1 MEVSINERISSQMYS
16 DVINSYTDINS
27 VTATRNIVP
36 GSYKE
41 SVVQCTDQTLATLN
55 SAGGQT
61 LFTRL
66 KLTPAIRNATL
77 AQLAQIYFQYTIPSG
92 SLGLLL
98 HKMVANAKENENTTA
113 GTYALDQADNIT
125 AGSIQEH
132 LKFKLFY
139 DTGFSIASMVQ
150 LCLVA
155 DAKVSTEN
163 FNYQQALLTLN
174 SLPDSVTANST
185 SESTLDA
192 LVHNEAY
199 KGVGSGLIDLNFT
212 AHDDVANPSGIVSKP
227 STYVLPIQ
235 MDIGIEGIID
245 LDRGNPLFHNFP
257 IITRNMGELYLRLY
271 MENFLRELKIV
282 YLNKKRISSKALFD
296 QFTGRIEGQGTS
308 SGANTKQLFTI
319 TNNVTT
325 PGTTDN
331 SLTGNIKTGTQE
343 YLPYQ
348 RLPADKADFIYLDG
362 DLYKVRLINLKQNTF
377 ATNPV
382 KFNQPTN
389 PIFTLDNISWKRFEI
404 RKVEFDI
411 EDFEDIKASQAKA
424 GTYKFPVH
432 LFRSKNFDQT
442 NAASS
447 SANALQTTLNAP
459 NIDRIFITQPW
470 SRDYYTFLP
479 TVAAT
484 DMNPQLHNN
493 PVLPRTEDCLNS
505 RTCERIYNVFTDTDK
520 YSAAQDLVSSTEF
533 PCHNKQL
540 WLKGPNT
547 YGGANA
553 FYALQKG
560 IDDTSAGT
568 HIKIPT
574 NIPFLIPNKFAYGL
588 ELNEGGCFRKGF
600 NSVVNGNYSPT
611 VPVNL
616 QQSVSTSSNL
626 YFSTYAVN
634 TNAAADGEYETSTL
648 GNNGA
653 WNSIVSYCDL
663 RYSGAVASIH
673 CLCDYIF
680 WMNFDQFGNM
690 VDFGV
695 SEYNGQA

>member
-27 VTATRNIVP
+27 VTATRNIIP

-98 HKMVANAKENENTTA
+98 HKMVANAKENETTTA
-113 GTYALDQADNIT
+113 GTYALDKADNIT
-125 AGSIQEH
+125 NGSITEH

-212 AHDDVANPSGIVSKP
+212 TWNAVTNPSGIISEA
-227 STYVLPIQ
+227 TTFQLPIK

-257 IITRNMGELYLRLY
+257 IITKNMGELYLRLY

-282 YLNKKRISSKALFD
+282 YLNKIKIPA
-296 QFTGRIEGQGTS
+296 FTLTEGTP
-308 SGANTKQLFTI
+308 NTVSHLQAQ
-319 TNNVTT
+319 
-325 PGTTDN
+325 
-331 SLTGNIKTGTQE
+331 S

-362 DLYKVRLINLKQNTF
+362 ELYKVRLINLKQNTF
-377 ATNPV
+377 AGAAAT
-382 KFNQPTN
+382 FNQATN

-432 LFRSKNFDQT
+432 IFRSKNFDQT

-459 NIDRIFITQPW
+459 NIDRIFITQPFI
-470 SRDYYTFLP
+470 RDYYTFLP

-505 RTCERIYNVFTDTDK
+505 KTCERIYNVFTDTDK
-520 YSAAQDLVSSTEF
+520 YSAAQDLVSSTEL

-547 YGGANA
+547 YGGLNA

-568 HIKIPT
+568 HINIPT

-600 NSVVNGNYSPT
+600 NSVVGGNYSPT

-616 QQSVSTSSNL
+616 QQSVSTSANL

-634 TNAAADGEYETSTL
+634 TNGVADGTYETNTL
-648 GNNGA
+648 SNNGA
-653 WNSIVSYCDL
+653 WNSLVSYCDL